1 MPKET
6 PYLVTSLTALPANWQ
21 SAVAA
26 ALPPAELPHTI
37 LMIPRHTQTTQKRR
51 RFVPDQAL
59 LFTAAGVLQVQAGMT
74 PEQPPTARY
83 LQGADLLVI
92 RHSLILLYGCLELTG
107 LVDGTPT
114 RLVVEYNTVGLPLLL
129 PACQQLVQ
137 LAYGAPPAP
146 ASDTETTTATL
157 LQSLDLQSFKF
168 KNGLQ
173 FYALLPDEPLLGY
186 VWQPRI
192 TRRVIGPLRRPLAP
206 AALLALTPQAVILMT
221 EERAKGA
228 AYGWLI
234 TFCPRRR
241 LTNLA
246 LQPRPPWYVL
256 SVALEHATSTPP
268 ILLESER
275 AAAWEQL
282 WASRDQLQRGI
293 K

>member
-6 PYLVTSLTALPANWQ
+6 PYLVDSLTALPADWQ

-26 ALPPAELPHTI
+26 ALPSAELPHTI
-37 LMIPRHTQTTQKRR
+37 VMIPRHTQTTQKRR
-51 RFVPDQAL
+51 RFVPAQAL

-74 PEQPPTARY
+74 PEQPPTALY
-83 LQGADLLVI
+83 LRGADLLVI

-107 LVDGTPT
+107 LVDDTPT

-129 PACQQLVQ
+129 PAYQRLVQ
-137 LAYGAPPAP
+137 LAYGVPPARV
-146 ASDTETTTATL
+146 SDTEPLTVPL
-157 LQSLDLQSFKF
+157 LQSLDQQSFKF

-173 FYALLPDEPLLGY
+173 FYALLPGEPLLGY

-192 TRRVIGPLRRPLAP
+192 TRRVIGPLRRPIAP
-206 AALLALTPQAVILMT
+206 AALLALTLQAVILMT

-241 LTNLA
+241 LIGLA
-246 LQPRPPWYVL
+246 IRPRPPWYVL
-256 SVALEHATSTPP
+256 SVALERATPAPP
-268 ILLESER
+268 VLLESER

-282 WASRDQLQRGI
+282 WASQGQSLGEG
-293 K
+293 